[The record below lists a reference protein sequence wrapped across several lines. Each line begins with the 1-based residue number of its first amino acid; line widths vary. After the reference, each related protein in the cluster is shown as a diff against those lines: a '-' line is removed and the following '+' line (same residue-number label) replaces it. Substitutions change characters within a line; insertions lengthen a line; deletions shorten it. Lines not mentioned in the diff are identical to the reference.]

1 MPMPGRLY
9 YGAHISDEM
18 KVRYNPRRVMEFTSP
33 TASILET
40 DNSYQTTHSQRV
52 CVHFLPG
59 RNVQIYVGGQTYVA

>member
-1 MPMPGRLY
+1 
-9 YGAHISDEM
+9 
-18 KVRYNPRRVMEFTSP
+18 MEFTSP